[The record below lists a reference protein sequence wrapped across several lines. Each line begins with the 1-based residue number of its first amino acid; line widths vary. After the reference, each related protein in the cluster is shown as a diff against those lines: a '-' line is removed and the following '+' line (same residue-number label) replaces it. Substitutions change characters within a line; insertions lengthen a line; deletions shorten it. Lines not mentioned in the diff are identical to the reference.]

1 MQNPKDSGGKDPASK
16 NHFDLLSDIVSSHLD
31 VELKDEGLHL
41 SPGSGAVDTK
51 PLAIL
56 TLLKPIPWILLLAFI
71 FSFFWDFNGLETS
84 IWGILLSFEGILRI
98 ISISGMIGFLT
109 NWIAITM
116 LFRPLQKRPLLGQG
130 LIPSQKDRIARRLAQ
145 AVSEDLINP
154 DIIKQKI
161 QSSQAVSRFR
171 EQAIL
176 HVQSVTEK
184 QEFRDDMK
192 AWILDYISSLVKD
205 PEFKRKISGQILEGL
220 EESLQDKVIERIALK
235 TYSLFRGQS
244 LQAFIEE
251 LVSGLPVSAERNIE
265 AIDDYLQEL
274 PEKIQKNSAKID
286 DLITQALYKL
296 INQLN
301 VETLVEE
308 NLQAYD
314 EQKLENMIRRSTNE
328 QLKTIQYLG
337 AVLGTIGGFVIW
349 EPLLSLGGLGVVFGS
364 VYFIDK
370 QLFGNTG

>member
-1 MQNPKDSGGKDPASK
+1 MDELKEPSEKNTDVK
-16 NHFDLLSDIVSSHLD
+16 NHFDRLSDIISSHLD
-31 VELKDEGLHL
+31 VELNDRKTN
-41 SPGSGAVDTK
+41 STSSTTVDDSK
-51 PLAIL
+51 PLRIL
-56 TLLKPIPWILLLAFI
+56 TLLRPIPWILFLAFI
-71 FSFFWDFNGLETS
+71 FSFYWDFNGLETTIS
-84 IWGILLSFEGILRI
+84 GITLSFEGLLRI

-176 HVQSVTEK
+176 HIQSVTEK
-184 QEFRDDMK
+184 QKFRDDMK
-192 AWILDYISSLVKD
+192 VWILDYISSLVQD
-205 PEFKRKISGQILEGL
+205 AEFKQKISNQILEGL
-220 EESLQDKVIERIALK
+220 EESLQDKVVERIALK

-244 LQAFIEE
+244 LQTFIEE

-265 AIDDYLQEL
+265 AIDDYLQQL
-274 PEKIQKNSAKID
+274 PSKIKHSSTKID

-314 EQKLENMIRRSTNE
+314 EQKLETMIQKSTNE

-349 EPLLSLGGLGVVFGS
+349 EPLVSLGILTVVFGVVFLL
-364 VYFIDK
+364 DK
-370 QLFGNTG
+370 QLFR